1 LNVIIDFS
9 LMLDIDSESLISLIF
24 FHIIIIIIIIM
35 ISTLIVINFL
45 LKHLNQS
52 IILELINKRT
62 YFTIDFL
69 PEEQICTIYPMLI
82 TSSIMGFNPHCFF
95 LVLRPSIGPLFFF

>member
-1 LNVIIDFS
+1 MNKKTEEPLLNVIIDFS

-24 FHIIIIIIIIM
+24 FYIIIIIIIM
-35 ISTLIVINFL
+35 IRTLIVINFL

-62 YFTIDFL
+62 HFTIDFL
-69 PEEQICTIYPMLI
+69 PE
-82 TSSIMGFNPHCFF
+82 
-95 LVLRPSIGPLFFF
+95 